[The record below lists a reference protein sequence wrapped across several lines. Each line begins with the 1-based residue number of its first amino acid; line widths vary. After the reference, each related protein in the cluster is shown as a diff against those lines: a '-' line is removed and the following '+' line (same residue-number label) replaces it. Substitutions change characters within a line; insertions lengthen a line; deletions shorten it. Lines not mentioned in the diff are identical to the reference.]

1 MGGLRSMRYRAA
13 VLAAAFAGLFS
24 FTVLA
29 VAIGTD
35 YWYIV
40 DVRIPNY
47 TGADDLSS
55 HSGLWTTHEGRTCW
69 GFYGN
74 SPFLFGE

>member
-1 MGGLRSMRYRAA
+1 MRYRAA